1 MKKIFNPISYMEK
14 HYFSRKDFSTLKE
27 MIYYVGN
34 EYSDKPAFIL
44 KDSSGYPYTVSYFN
58 FLKDVEAIG
67 ISLINNGFSNKKIA
81 VIGRNSY
88 KWAISYLAASIVGIV
103 VPIDKELHS
112 DDVINFINISEASV
126 ILGDD
131 KYLANLYNF
140 PQKINH
146 KIDFIN
152 FDFKTNTDKFY
163 GFDTFRSSG
172 LYNLEN
178 DQNPFKNI
186 KVDPDEMHF
195 LLFTSG
201 TTGNSKGVCL
211 SHRNICSNIFSV
223 GSIVKVNTT
232 TSILSILPIHH
243 TYECTLGF
251 LLVVSSGG
259 SIAFCDGF
267 KHLANNFLEYS
278 PNIILSVPLLLEKLH
293 KKIYKALQAS
303 LPEKYFKTGK
313 HIMDSVPFFM
323 RPFIRRKIIKSF
335 GGRLK
340 KIIVGASAID
350 PKLLES
356 FNKFGILV
364 LSGYGLTECSPLVAG
379 NNDFFH
385 NFASAGLP
393 IPNVEFIIDSP
404 NEDGVGEILVKGPNV
419 MLGYYNNPEATNDTF
434 KDGYFKTGDL
444 GKIDEEGW
452 LYITGRC
459 KSVIITKNG
468 KNVYPEELEEIL
480 NKNDYIEE
488 SLVTGKFNENRDD
501 TVVTALIVPNMEKI
515 KKKIKKPS
523 KEDIANIINA
533 AIKTINEKLPN
544 FKHIKN
550 VAIREKEFEK
560 TTTQKIKRF
569 GSNLEKKDD

>member
-1 MKKIFNPISYMEK
+1 MEK

-223 GSIVKVNTT
+223 GSIVKVDTT

-303 LPEKYFKTGK
+303 LPEKYFRTGK

-323 RPFIRRKIIKSF
+323 RPFMTFSII
-335 GGRLK
+335 
-340 KIIVGASAID
+340 
-350 PKLLES
+350 LLLLV
-356 FNKFGILV
+356 FLFLMLNLLLILQMKMV
-364 LSGYGLTECSPLVAG
+364 
-379 NNDFFH
+379 
-385 NFASAGLP
+385 
-393 IPNVEFIIDSP
+393 
-404 NEDGVGEILVKGPNV
+404 LVK
-419 MLGYYNNPEATNDTF
+419 F
-434 KDGYFKTGDL
+434 
-444 GKIDEEGW
+444 
-452 LYITGRC
+452 
-459 KSVIITKNG
+459 
-468 KNVYPEELEEIL
+468 
-480 NKNDYIEE
+480 
-488 SLVTGKFNENRDD
+488 
-501 TVVTALIVPNMEKI
+501 
-515 KKKIKKPS
+515 
-523 KEDIANIINA
+523 
-533 AIKTINEKLPN
+533 
-544 FKHIKN
+544 
-550 VAIREKEFEK
+550 
-560 TTTQKIKRF
+560 
-569 GSNLEKKDD
+569 